1 MDSSDGQLMPEALR
15 ALADVPLELDGA
27 GLRFLPGFLPVEMT
41 VLWIRDIVAPGRA
54 TPNDFLVF
62 GETCVD
68 EIDYTAFWLVRPGAA
83 IEDQP
88 VVSIGYGAP
97 QLLAASL
104 ADFLWFLADAFN
116 PKGIDGRL
124 EDSANYELIRIA
136 GRFAPDNR
144 QTCTSAESRA
154 AEEFPNFADLF
165 VRN

>member
-1 MDSSDGQLMPEALR
+1 MDVSDGQLMPEALL

-27 GLRFLPGFLPVEMT
+27 GLRFLSGFLPVETT
-41 VLWIRDIVAPGRA
+41 VPWIRNIVAPGRA
-54 TPNDFLVF
+54 SANDFLVF

-83 IEDQP
+83 IVDQP
-88 VVSIGYGAP
+88 VVSIGYGVP

-116 PKGIDGRL
+116 PQGIDDHP
-124 EDSANYELIRIA
+124 EDSANYELLRVA
-136 GRFAPDNR
+136 ERFAPESR
-144 QTCTSAESRA
+144 RTYTSAESRA

-165 VRN
+165 VQS